1 VLSLLHE
8 LLVDLFHKTP
18 TLLRGLVGPRLGVLA
33 RRGLGFGADHTRV
46 SQLRDVDTDLVLKVY
61 GRDGRLLCAII
72 LEVQLAIKKSKA
84 RTWPLYAAWAHYRL
98 GCPVHVVVVTV
109 DDKVAAWAAGPF
121 CIGDMVLR
129 PWVIGP
135 EHIRP
140 ITTLQE
146 ARRAI
151 EWTLLSGLAHPK
163 GPVALRIGR
172 ALWRALDASKH
183 EHAHQYWDIYMSH
196 VDVAV
201 RRALEM
207 ELQGWKPQ
215 SKWGKR
221 FYAEGQAKGEAK
233 GEARGEARGEA
244 KGRREGQVEGQAQ
257 ALLALLRLRG
267 IRLTSSERQRV
278 RECRNLRRLR
288 AWQKS
293 ALTATT
299 AAELFGTRD

>member
-1 VLSLLHE
+1 VPARVPSLLHE
-8 LLVDLFHKTP
+8 LLVDLFHRTP
-18 TLLRGLVGPRLGVLA
+18 TLLRRLVGARLGVLS
-33 RRGLGFGADHTRV
+33 RRGLGFGTDHTRV

-61 GRDGRLLCAII
+61 APNGKLLCAII
-72 LEVQLAIKKSKA
+72 LEVQLSIKKSKA

-98 GCPVHVVVVTV
+98 GCPVYVVVVTV
-109 DDKVAAWAAGPF
+109 DPKVAAWAAGPF

-140 ITTLQE
+140 ITTYQE

-151 EWTLLSGLAHPK
+151 ERTLLSGLAHRK
-163 GPVALRIGR
+163 GPVALQIGR
-172 ALWRALDASKH
+172 ALWSALDASKH
-183 EHAHQYWDIYMSH
+183 EHADQYWDIFMSH
-196 VDVAV
+196 VDAAV

-221 FYAEGQAKGEAK
+221 IYAEGQAKGEA
-233 GEARGEARGEA
+233 R
-244 KGRREGQVEGQAQ
+244 GRREGQAEGEAKGQAKGEAN
-257 ALLALLRLRG
+257 ALLALLRMRG
-267 IRLTSSERQRV
+267 IRLTRSERERIQA
-278 RECRNLRRLR
+278 CRDLRRLR
-288 AWQKS
+288 ALMKA

-299 AAELFGTRD
+299 SAELFVARG